1 MVASRPARVKGG
13 VLEHGA
19 NLGARPV
26 ELMVETTAEGRRSRS
41 RPHEP
46 EQRAE
51 RCALTRA
58 VRPEETRDAPGF
70 DFEAEPLDRLNVSE
84 PLVKIANL
92 DDGHVAA

>member
-1 MVASRPARVKGG
+1 VKSG
-13 VLEHGA
+13 VLEHGT
-19 NLGARPV
+19 NLRARPV
-26 ELMVETTAEGRRSRS
+26 ELMVETTAEGRSPRS

-58 VRPEETRDAPGF
+58 VRPEETRDTPGL
-70 DFEAEPLDRLNVSE
+70 DLEAEPLDRLDSSE

-92 DDGHVAA
+92 DGGHMAA